1 MRRFWLLILFS
12 TTLSL
17 VLGGFTYLAMFA
29 SIPYQQPT
37 PKMELR
43 HRDGL
48 KLKIGDSYCIVVPDH
63 DWTLKLGRGWYGIQ
77 GYPFGTRLVLGVRS
91 AMIPAP
97 SLTSD
102 VWWETNWPPVTI
114 KQRKCLFDMRRRNRN
129 GFTLVEL
136 LVVIAIIGIL
146 AALLLA
152 AISEAKGRALRIQC
166 ANNIRQLGIAL

>member
-37 PKMELR
+37 PKMALR
-43 HRDGL
+43 DRDGL

-77 GYPFGTRLVLGVRS
+77 GYPFSTRLVLGARS

-97 SLTSD
+97 FPLVSRLGLA
-102 VWWETNWPPVTI
+102 
-114 KQRKCLFDMRRRNRN
+114 LFTAVGVFSCYRAFSGYRVSRSGNER
-129 GFTLVEL
+129 T
-136 LVVIAIIGIL
+136 
-146 AALLLA
+146 
-152 AISEAKGRALRIQC
+152 EAHAG
-166 ANNIRQLGIAL
+166 